1 MVREGSLVLTAYVGS
16 TASDDRA
23 AARGEKQF
31 SGSFD
36 LSFADYI
43 SMCTFSRF
51 GMKPSPSQE
60 LVNSAQTSESHEIT
74 KVAALKEAQ
83 KSRNPRL
90 ARAKKKYE
98 SQRE

>member
-1 MVREGSLVLTAYVGS
+1 VHSF
-16 TASDDRA
+16 
-23 AARGEKQF
+23 GEAH
-31 SGSFD
+31 D
-36 LSFADYI
+36 PEITDYT

-74 KVAALKEAQ
+74 KVAALKKEAQ

-90 ARAKKKYE
+90 ARAKEKYE

>member
-1 MVREGSLVLTAYVGS
+1 
-16 TASDDRA
+16 
-23 AARGEKQF
+23 
-31 SGSFD
+31 
-36 LSFADYI
+36 
-43 SMCTFSRF
+43 
-51 GMKPSPSQE
+51 MKPSPSQE

-90 ARAKKKYE
+90 ARAKEKYE